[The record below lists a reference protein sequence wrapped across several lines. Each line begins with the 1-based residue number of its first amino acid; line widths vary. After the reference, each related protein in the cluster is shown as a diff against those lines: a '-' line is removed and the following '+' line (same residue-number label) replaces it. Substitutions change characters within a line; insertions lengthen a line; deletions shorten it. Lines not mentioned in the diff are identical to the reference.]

1 MDRYGAKWRKEN
13 KMEIMI
19 VGALFALGVAI
30 RALAAG
36 RGRQQQYQRIVAA
49 RLRKYAGCSN
59 QKTWHRQTQ
68 IG

>member
-1 MDRYGAKWRKEN
+1 
-13 KMEIMI
+13 MEIMI